1 MSRQSDYT
9 TEARQAA
16 RNLWDSILA
25 LEALQS
31 EYNALD
37 YGNTLPD
44 GVGENEGIN
53 RGEVGAVVFDTA
65 NAMRGVLDA
74 GHATNIAKLL

>member
-1 MSRQSDYT
+1 MSRQSDYI

-31 EYNALD
+31 EYNALA
-37 YGNTLPD
+37 YGDSLPD
-44 GVGENEGIN
+44 GVGENEGVT
-53 RGEVGAVVFDTA
+53 RLEVGAVVFDTA
-65 NAMRGVLDA
+65 NAMRAVLDA
-74 GHATNIAKLL
+74 GHSTNIAKLL